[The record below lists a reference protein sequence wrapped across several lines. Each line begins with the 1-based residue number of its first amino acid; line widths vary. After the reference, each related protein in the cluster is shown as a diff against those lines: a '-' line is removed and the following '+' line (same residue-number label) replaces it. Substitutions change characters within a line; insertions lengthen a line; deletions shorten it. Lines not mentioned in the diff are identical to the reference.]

1 MRNGSPITAYIALGS
16 NLGDREANLRK
27 ALAVLIQSPG
37 IEVRKIS
44 SMMQNPAHGGPDDA
58 PEFINAAAEVVTTL
72 PASALMKRLLEVEA
86 ELGRERRAKWEPRV
100 IDLDLLLYNRNIIST
115 QELIVPH
122 PLMHERIFV
131 LKPLAEIAPQAFHPT
146 LNATVVQLLER
157 LREHDD

>member
-100 IDLDLLLYNRNIIST
+100 IST